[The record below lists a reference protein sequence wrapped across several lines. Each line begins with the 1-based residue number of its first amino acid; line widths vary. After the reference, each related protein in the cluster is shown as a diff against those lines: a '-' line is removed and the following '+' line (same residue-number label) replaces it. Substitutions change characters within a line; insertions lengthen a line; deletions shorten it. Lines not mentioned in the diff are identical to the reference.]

1 MEEKLKNKI
10 DEDEIASNRFTFKCM
25 VIMTLI
31 IAATVVLNVLD
42 IFIIQSRLMFVSF
55 GGCIACTALAAI
67 VVAIVPDKPVT
78 KYILLTLM
86 VIFVTI
92 LGIFLTYHIVLV
104 SVIPILCSAQYKNNK
119 LIMFSY
125 FVTVVSIVVIVMAGY
140 YYGICDANMLTL
152 TSHTKD
158 NYIDPVTGEFTLTA
172 VNSNPWATLPL
183 YYAFPRC
190 LVIFATIP
198 MIRHLSDVISQSARR
213 ETELRILG
221 ETDMMTQF
229 YNKNK
234 YLEMIEKY
242 YPTVDNVGVMFWDI
256 NGLKRVNDTMGHD
269 CGDYLISSVTSSIL
283 EFTNEACK
291 AYRIGGDEFVV
302 ITEGL
307 STEDMEDMIVK
318 SRKSI
323 EKKDKMSKFPISA
336 SVGYAQG
343 EGKDIEKVIFVA
355 DSNMYKNKKAFYDEK
370 IKERKADS

>member
-1 MEEKLKNKI
+1 MEEKIKKRI
-10 DEDEIASNRFTFKCM
+10 DEDEIASNRFTLKCM

-67 VVAIVPDKPVT
+67 VVALMPDKPVT

-125 FVTVVSIVVIVMAGY
+125 FVTVVSIVIIVMAGY

-158 NYIDPVTGEFTLTA
+158 NYIDPVTGEFTLTT

-283 EFTNEACK
+283 EYTNEACK

-302 ITEGL
+302 IAEGL

-343 EGKDIEKVIFVA
+343 EGKDIEKVISVA